1 LRGEPFFGKTNK
13 ILKSSLAGSTELT
26 TGFLVLFQQ
35 WKKNKTILRN
45 AILNCPTSNLLPKKI
60 KKASTADEK
69 LISGFNSFAHFR
81 I

>member
-13 ILKSSLAGSTELT
+13 ILKSSLD
-26 TGFLVLFQQ
+26 FLVLFQQ

-45 AILNCPTSNLLPKKI
+45 AISNCPTSNLLPKKI
-60 KKASTADEK
+60 KKASTADKK